1 MKMKKWISLASAL
14 CLTLGI
20 AAATAACGGAKTVD
34 FTITLKDQDGDLI
47 KNATLALAQNDKEI
61 CELTTD
67 KNGQAVAT
75 AKPGEYSIVYKA
87 LPDLFEGITTQL
99 TLTKDSSEIEITVED
114 WNFGSSLE
122 PYVCYYGTNEETG
135 ESHDYMTV
143 PTVLAYSDAYYA
155 IRFGSAR
162 TITVDQADV
171 TIIYDGV
178 SYNAANGDV
187 EIQLLG
193 EVGDMNK
200 HPVIQIINE
209 TDMDLEIVITLS
221 GTAYDDSETA

>member
-20 AAATAACGGAKTVD
+20 TAATAACGGTKTVD

-47 KNATLALAQNDKEI
+47 KNATIALAQNDNEVY
-61 CELTTD
+61 ELTTD

-75 AKPGEYSIVYKA
+75 AKLGEYTVVYKS
-87 LPDLFEGITTQL
+87 LPDSFEGVSSQI
-99 TLTKDSSEIEITVED
+99 TLTASTSEIELTVED
-114 WNFGSSLE
+114 WNFGSSLN
-122 PYVCYYGTNEETG
+122 PYACYYGTDEETD
-135 ESHDYMTV
+135 EPHDYMTV
-143 PTVLAYSDAYYA
+143 PPILAYSDDYYA
-155 IRFGSAR
+155 IIFGSAR
-162 TITVDQADV
+162 SITVDQADV

-193 EVGDMNK
+193 EVGDSNV

-221 GTAYDDSETA
+221 GTAYDDGETA